1 MMKRLPWI
9 PQWKWD
15 MLRFFRWGTVLC
27 PSACPCVE
35 RKHCYRKIRTAVGGG
50 GNGGRSGKGRI
61 ICSSWGS
68 GGVRRARA
76 RRTGGWPTS
85 TAKRNV
91 KAFVLGKS
99 RRWLHTFLDLTF
111 LKPSWLWKPCPCWG
125 SCYDTLHHQ
134 VAMAGCL
141 PTTAVVVVPVHR
153 LWGRVSA
160 PRTHILHRLGDNLC
174 GCRCRVDNSL
184 IVRLKS
190 KSLRGK
196 QIHTWETQCLLKA
209 SKDIVTH
216 ACKHGRPPQF
226 CRNPWKHPSP
236 PT

>member
-76 RRTGGWPTS
+76 RRTGGWPKS

-99 RRWLHTFLDLTF
+99 RRWLHTVFGPYFPEAFLAVEALPMLRLMLWHSPPPGGDGRLLTHYCSSRCSSPPAVGEGF
-111 LKPSWLWKPCPCWG
+111 CTQNAHTPS
-125 SCYDTLHHQ
+125 
-134 VAMAGCL
+134 
-141 PTTAVVVVPVHR
+141 
-153 LWGRVSA
+153 
-160 PRTHILHRLGDNLC
+160 LGWQL
-174 GCRCRVDNSL
+174 
-184 IVRLKS
+184 VRL
-190 KSLRGK
+190 
-196 QIHTWETQCLLKA
+196 
-209 SKDIVTH
+209 
-216 ACKHGRPPQF
+216 
-226 CRNPWKHPSP
+226 
-236 PT
+236 